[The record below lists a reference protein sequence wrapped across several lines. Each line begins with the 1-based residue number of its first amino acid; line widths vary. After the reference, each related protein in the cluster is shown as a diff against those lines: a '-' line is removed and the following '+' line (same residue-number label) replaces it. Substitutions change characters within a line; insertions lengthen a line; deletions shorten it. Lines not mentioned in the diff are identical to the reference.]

1 MIAMMFDPSLL
12 PPLPVTLE
20 KSHEEIRYLQRQ
32 LFLSR
37 QNLAKQ
43 IEEREKD
50 RRAARGNIRALSE
63 ELKVVREALKNA
75 VQNKENT

>member
-1 MIAMMFDPSLL
+1 MMMFDPSLL

-20 KSHEEIRYLQRQ
+20 ESHKEIRYLQRQ